1 MQERKHT
8 TKYLLP
14 VAFAVILVVSL
25 ALGVRFLRSTLM
37 KLTIEERSNQLEEMV
52 TQIQANLDSGLQTH
66 WNLVAGLNNAVQ
78 GSHFQS
84 IQELCGAIAHLEK
97 LFCTDMYGS
106 RVMLLDEQGT
116 AYLRNG
122 PVGIWLDVSHLT
134 DGKNQHTF
142 VSETDNIDGCF
153 LVFSQE
159 LDSPITMGE
168 KNVRFTHVVLLKD
181 IQTVK
186 QYYTTTTYGGKAA
199 TYIIK
204 ENGTLAYFDADEDD
218 VIGARN
224 IYKALRE
231 AEYVQG
237 RNFDMIRQQLD
248 RDGIVAAHILLNQTE
263 YYYCLTALEHYDMTL
278 MLLIPADCVAVSTMN
293 MMNATVRTQTIFM
306 SIVVILMLLAVIS
319 FVNVRRTS
327 QRVKLEQETNRELNR
342 LRMAAES
349 ANAAKST
356 FLNNMSH
363 DIRTPMN
370 AIIGFTNIALKQS
383 PKPEI
388 KACLDKIR
396 DSSEHLLTLINDV
409 LDISRIESGKI
420 QFSPVPVDITEV
432 ADTVVNVTCGFLS
445 DRNITFQCNLQEPET
460 RYVLADALRIREVLV
475 NILGNAVKFTKDG
488 GTITFDAD
496 YRPGADEQHIVACYR
511 VADTGV
517 GMSEEFVEHIFDEF
531 SQEESSART
540 QYKGTGLG
548 MAITKRYVDLMG
560 GTITVESKKGEGST
574 FTVELPLEVTE
585 ESRIHK
591 QDSRS
596 GIQDLAGVKVLMA
609 EDNDLNAEIAV
620 IQLEEMGIQV
630 TRVADGKE
638 AVNLFA
644 RNPAGTFDI
653 ILMDIMMPV
662 MDGYE
667 ATAAIRGLS
676 NRPDALLIPI
686 IAMTA
691 NAFAEDVQA
700 SLDAGMDGHL
710 SKPIVIDEVVKAIS
724 GNISR
729 K

>member
-84 IQELCGAIAHLEK
+84 SQELCDAIAHLEK

-319 FVNVRRTS
+319 FVNVQRTS

-560 GTITVESKKGEGST
+560 GTISIVSKKGVGSV

>member
-1 MQERKHT
+1 MQERKNT
-8 TKYLLP
+8 TEYLLP
-14 VAFAVILVVSL
+14 VAFAIILVVSL

-78 GSHFQS
+78 GKHFENS
-84 IQELCGAIAHLEK
+84 EELCDTIARLETM
-97 LFCTDMYGS
+97 FCTDMYGS
-106 RVMLLDEQGT
+106 RVMLLDAQGT

-122 PVGIWLDVSHLT
+122 TVGIWHDVSHLI

-168 KNVRFTHVVLLKD
+168 DHVRFTHVVLLKD

-224 IYKALRE
+224 VFKALRE
-231 AEYVQG
+231 VEYVQEQS
-237 RNFDMIRQQLD
+237 FDTVKEQLD
-248 RDGIVAAHILLNQTE
+248 RDGIAAANILLNQTE
-263 YYYCLTALEHYDMTL
+263 YYYCLTALDNYDMML

-293 MMNATVRTQTIFM
+293 MMDSTVRTQTIFISAM
-306 SIVVILMLLAVIS
+306 ALMMLLAVIS
-319 FVNVRRTS
+319 FVNVQRSS
-327 QRVKLEQETNRELNR
+327 QRVKMEQETNKELNR

-370 AIIGFTNIALKQS
+370 AIIGFTNIALKQN
-383 PKPEI
+383 PKPEV
-388 KACLDKIR
+388 KTCLDKIS

-420 QFSPVPVDITEV
+420 QFSPIPVDITEV
-432 ADTVVNVTCGFLS
+432 ADTVVNVTYGFLS
-445 DRNITFQCNLQEPET
+445 NRNITFQRNLEEPET

-475 NILGNAVKFTKDG
+475 NILGNAVKFTNDG
-488 GTITFDAD
+488 GTITFDAS
-496 YRPGADEQHIVACYR
+496 YRPGADGQHIVVCYR

-517 GMSEEFVEHIFDEF
+517 GMSEEFTQHIFDEF
-531 SQEESSART
+531 SQEGNSSRT
-540 QYKGTGLG
+540 KYQGTGLG

-574 FTVELPLEVTE
+574 FIVELPVEVTD
-585 ESRIHK
+585 ESRIQK
-591 QDSRS
+591 LDSS
-596 GIQDLAGVKVLMA
+596 AGSSDLTGVKILMA
-609 EDNDLNAEIAV
+609 EDNDLNAEIAT
-620 IQLEEMGIQV
+620 IQLEELGAQV
-630 TRVADGKE
+630 TRAADGRE
-638 AVNLFA
+638 AVRIFA
-644 RNPAGTFDI
+644 ENPAGTFDI
-653 ILMDIMMPV
+653 ILMDIMMPE
-662 MDGYE
+662 MNGYE
-667 ATAAIRGLS
+667 ASTAIRKLP
-676 NRPDALLIPI
+676 NHPDALCIPI

-700 SLDAGMDGHL
+700 SLDAGMNGHL
-710 SKPIVIDEVVKAIS
+710 SKPIIMDEVVKAVS
-724 GNISR
+724 RNISR
-729 K
+729 Q

>member
-1 MQERKHT
+1 MQGRRNT
-8 TKYLLP
+8 TTYLLP
-14 VAFAVILVVSL
+14 VTFAIILVISL
-25 ALGVRFLRSTLM
+25 VLGVVFLRSSLM

-66 WNLVAGLNNAVQ
+66 WNLVAGLNNAAQ
-78 GSHFQS
+78 GNHFKNSQDVS
-84 IQELCGAIAHLEK
+84 DSIAHMEND
-97 LFCTDMYGS
+97 FCTDLYGC

-116 AYLRNG
+116 AYLSNG
-122 PVGIWLDVSHLT
+122 SAGIWYDIIHLLD
-134 DGKNQHTF
+134 GEKRHTF
-142 VSETDNIDGCF
+142 VSETDTIDGSF

-168 KNVRFTHVVLLKD
+168 DHLRFTHIVLLKD
-181 IQTVK
+181 IQTMK
-186 QYYTTTTYGGKAA
+186 QYYTTTTYGGSAA

-204 ENGTLAYFDADEDD
+204 KNGTLAYFDADDDD

-224 IYKALRE
+224 IYKALEE

-237 RNFDMIRQQLD
+237 RSFDMIRQQLD
-248 RDGIVAAHILLNQTE
+248 RDGIAAANILLNGTE
-263 YYYCLTALEHYDMTL
+263 YYYCLTALKNYDMTL

-306 SIVVILMLLAVIS
+306 SIMAILMLLAVTS
-319 FVNVRRTS
+319 FVNVHRSS
-327 QRVKLEQETNRELNR
+327 QRVKLEQETNKELNR

-370 AIIGFTNIALKQS
+370 AIIGFTNIALKQN
-383 PKPEI
+383 PKPGI

-432 ADTVVNVTCGFLS
+432 ADAVVNLTHGFLS
-445 DRNITFQCNLQEPET
+445 NRNITFQCNLEEPET

-488 GTITFDAD
+488 GQIRFDAG
-496 YRPGADEQHIVACYR
+496 YRPGADGQHIVVCYR
-511 VADTGV
+511 IADTGV
-517 GMSEEFVEHIFDEF
+517 GMSEEYVEHIFDEF
-531 SQEESSART
+531 SQEENIART

-585 ESRIHK
+585 ESRLPK
-591 QDSRS
+591 RDRS
-596 GIQDLAGVKVLMA
+596 AGSNDLTGVKVLMA
-609 EDNDLNAEIAV
+609 EDNDLNAEIAA
-620 IQLEEMGIQV
+620 IQLEELGTQV
-630 TRVADGKE
+630 TRAADGQE
-638 AVNLFA
+638 AVDIFA
-644 RNPAGTFDI
+644 QKPAGTFDI
-653 ILMDIMMPV
+653 ILMDIMMPE
-662 MDGYE
+662 MNGFE
-667 ATAAIRGLS
+667 ATAAIRSLP
-676 NRPDALLIPI
+676 NRPDAMHIPI

-700 SLDAGMDGHL
+700 SLDAGMNGHL

-724 GNISR
+724 RNIR
-729 K
+729 RQ

>member
-25 ALGVRFLRSTLM
+25 ALGVRFLRNTLM

-84 IQELCGAIAHLEK
+84 SQELCGAIAHLEK

-248 RDGIVAAHILLNQTE
+248 RDGIVAAHSLLNQTE

-420 QFSPVPVDITEV
+420 QFSPVPVDIMEV

-445 DRNITFQCNLQEPET
+445 DRNITFQCNLQDPET

-560 GTITVESKKGEGST
+560 GTISIVSKKGVGSV

>member
-1 MQERKHT
+1 MQERKAV

-14 VAFAVILVVSL
+14 IALAAILVVSL
-25 ALGVRFLRSTLM
+25 ALGVRFLRDRLM

-66 WNLVAGLNNAVQ
+66 WNLVAGLNNAIQ
-78 GSHFQS
+78 GTHYENS
-84 IQELCGAIAHLEK
+84 QELCDTITRLEQV
-97 LFCTDMYGS
+97 FCTDMYGS
-106 RVMLLDEQGT
+106 RVMLLDAQGT
-116 AYLRNG
+116 AYLRGG
-122 PVGIWLDVSHLT
+122 PVGIWLDVSHLL

-153 LVFSQE
+153 LVFSRE

-168 KNVRFTHVVLLKD
+168 ENTRFTHVVLLKD

-231 AEYVQG
+231 VEYVQG
-237 RNFDMIRQQLD
+237 RSFDMVKEQLD
-248 RDGIVAAHILLNQTE
+248 REGIAAAHILLNQTE

-293 MMNATVRTQTIFM
+293 MMNSTILTQTIFISAM
-306 SIVVILMLLAVIS
+306 ALMMLLAVIS
-319 FVNVRRTS
+319 FVSVRRTN
-327 QRVKLEQETNRELNR
+327 QRVKMEQETNKELNR
-342 LRMAAES
+342 LRVAAES

-383 PKPEI
+383 PKPET

-432 ADTVVNVTCGFLS
+432 ADTVVNVTYGFLTN
-445 DRNITFQCNLQEPET
+445 RNISFQCNLEEPES

-475 NILGNAVKFTKDG
+475 NILGNAVKFTNDG
-488 GTITFDAD
+488 GQICFDAS
-496 YRPGADEQHIVACYR
+496 YLPGADTQHIVVRYR

-517 GMSEEFVEHIFDEF
+517 GMSEEFVAHIFDEF
-531 SQEESSART
+531 SQEENGART
-540 QYKGTGLG
+540 KYKGTGLG

-560 GTITVESKKGEGST
+560 GSITVESKKGEGST
-574 FTVELPLEVTE
+574 FTVELPVEVTE
-585 ESRIHK
+585 GCKLQK
-591 QDSRS
+591 QDSSAGSRN
-596 GIQDLAGVKVLMA
+596 LAGVKVLLA
-609 EDNDLNAEIAV
+609 EDNDLNAEIAM
-620 IQLEEMGIQV
+620 IQLEEVGIQV
-630 TRVADGKE
+630 TRAVDGKE
-638 AVNLFA
+638 AVRTFA
-644 RNPAGTFDI
+644 EHPAGSFDI
-653 ILMDIMMPV
+653 ILMDIMMPQ
-662 MDGYE
+662 MNGFE
-667 ATAAIRGLS
+667 ATAAIRRLPD
-676 NRPDALLIPI
+676 RPDALVIPI

-700 SLDAGMDGHL
+700 SLDAGMNGHL
-710 SKPIVIDEVVKAIS
+710 SKPIVMDEVVKAIS
-724 GNISR
+724 RNIHR
-729 K
+729 

>member
-84 IQELCGAIAHLEK
+84 IQELCSAIAHLEK

-106 RVMLLDEQGT
+106 QVMLLDEQGT

-218 VIGARN
+218 VIGVRN

-248 RDGIVAAHILLNQTE
+248 RDGIVATHILLNQTE

-585 ESRIHK
+585 ENRIHK

-620 IQLEEMGIQV
+620 IQLEELGIQV
-630 TRVADGKE
+630 TRVADGQE

-644 RNPAGTFDI
+644 QNPAGTFDI